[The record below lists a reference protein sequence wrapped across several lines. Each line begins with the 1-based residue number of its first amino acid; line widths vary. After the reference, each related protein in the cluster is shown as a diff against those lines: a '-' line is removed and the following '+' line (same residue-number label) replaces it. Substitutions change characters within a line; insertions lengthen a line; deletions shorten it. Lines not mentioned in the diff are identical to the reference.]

1 MSDCNAAS
9 LLCLSKGWEGAVLH
23 EHPPAEHSRSKS
35 ESDTQRSEVTAGV
48 TGLEGAVNTQGLFV
62 LELKAMILPSRC
74 GYPCMRML
82 MKRTWV
88 CERISSVISVD
99 FPEHPEP

>member
-1 MSDCNAAS
+1 MSEQGLGGSGSARAPS
-9 LLCLSKGWEGAVLH
+9 SRTLT
-23 EHPPAEHSRSKS
+23 RSKS
-35 ESDTQRSEVTAGV
+35 KPDTQRSEVTAGV

-88 CERISSVISVD
+88 CERISSALSVD